1 MSASTSPEATPSK
14 ATGAKGISP
23 RARRA
28 AALASLTAV
37 SIVGLATGAA
47 AHVTANPRAAEQ
59 GSFTKVSFRVPN
71 ERPKAT
77 TTKLAIE
84 MPAGHPIEHVSVRAV
99 PGWSVKVERAKLKV
113 PVKTEGGE
121 ITEAVSRIVWS
132 GGEIGTGRF
141 EEFDVSMG
149 PLPTGVDQVLFKAE
163 QTYSN
168 DEIVKWDQD
177 PGDGA
182 NEPEHPAPVLKLT
195 PKGTAPAG
203 TGVVAASAKT
213 PVSAASPQD
222 GTARLLGGLGIAAG
236 VIGIG
241 VGGFGLNRARLARTG
256 SRS

>member
-1 MSASTSPEATPSK
+1 MSRDMSR
-14 ATGAKGISP
+14 

-37 SIVGLATGAA
+37 SIVGLASGAA
-47 AHVTANPRAAEQ
+47 AHVTANPRTAEQ

-71 ERPKAT
+71 ERPNAG

-99 PGWSVKVERAKLKV
+99 PGWTVKVERAKLEA
-113 PVKTEGGE
+113 PVKTDGGE
-121 ITEAVSRIVWS
+121 ITEAVSRIVWT
-132 GGEIGTGRF
+132 GGEIETGRF

-149 PLPTGVDQVLFKAE
+149 PLPTNVDQVLFKAE

-168 DEIVKWDQD
+168 DEVVKWDQD
-177 PGDGA
+177 PGDGT

-195 PKGTAPAG
+195 PKGTAPAA
-203 TGVVAASAKT
+203 TGMVATSAKT
-213 PVSAASPQD
+213 PASAASADD
-222 GTARLLGGLGIAAG
+222 GTARLVGGLGLAAG

-241 VGGFGLNRARLARTG
+241 IGGFGLSRT
-256 SRS
+256 RRQA

>member
-1 MSASTSPEATPSK
+1 MPSDETRKLLKLFGVAVTNLEDALDAGKASA
-14 ATGAKGISP
+14 
-23 RARRA
+23 
-28 AALASLTAV
+28 
-37 SIVGLATGAA
+37 
-47 AHVTANPRAAEQ
+47 
-59 GSFTKVSFRVPN
+59 
-71 ERPKAT
+71 
-77 TTKLAIE
+77 
-84 MPAGHPIEHVSVRAV
+84 
-99 PGWSVKVERAKLKV
+99 
-113 PVKTEGGE
+113 
-121 ITEAVSRIVWS
+121 
-132 GGEIGTGRF
+132 
-141 EEFDVSMG
+141 
-149 PLPTGVDQVLFKAE
+149 
-163 QTYSN
+163 